1 MILEIISV
9 LVVVA
14 VIIVGYRSA
23 TGIWPG
29 SRVIVQQPPESSP
42 KVSDTNAKFMFF
54 YTTWCPYSDDAKD
67 PWNSFKQMLKN
78 TPKTYGGKTIT
89 FEEIDAEAEVG
100 RAALYKV
107 VEYPT
112 FKLQTSDKV
121 YQMLG
126 KPSVAAS
133 RAFLISSLGKE
144 SS

>member
-9 LVVVA
+9 LVVVSI
-14 VIIVGYRSA
+14 IIVGYRFT

-29 SRVIVQQPPESSP
+29 SRVIVQEPPEASP
-42 KVSDTNAKFMFF
+42 KVSDKNANFMFF
-54 YTTWCPYSDDAKD
+54 YTEWCPYSKNAED
-67 PWNSFKQMLKN
+67 PWKSFKQMLQN
-78 TPKTYGGKTIT
+78 NPKTYGGKTIT
-89 FEEIDAEAEVG
+89 FEEIDAEAEIG

-126 KPSVAAS
+126 KPSVATF